1 MKSIAREIR
10 KTTVTEDG
18 NTDGPRKMILIT
30 TTFPLFIKKAVP
42 ISENCVNN
50 LKNFV
55 QKRRLLHRPKECC
68 SAWFL

>member
-1 MKSIAREIR
+1 MKSIAREIT

-42 ISENCVNN
+42 HQCELCEQFE
-50 LKNFV
+50 KF
-55 QKRRLLHRPKECC
+55 RPEETAYTDQR
-68 SAWFL
+68 SIA